1 MNVFSLGPL
10 YRILNLIKSI
20 FGYIFRIVFWKKKKL
35 DKDDGRID
43 NDKPIEIISID
54 QSGNRS
60 SSLLEEQRGEMN
72 MPGNNTLVDWNDWKD
87 SNSQDVPEET
97 AVEEANFFQDMEPT
111 LTRPRVLKIMKND
124 PVDQHAKHQSR
135 LQAADN
141 TSFEV
146 QSELGTWIESSPG
159 WDEEVLDDLSEEAAN
174 ILKEKRRLERQ
185 KRTVEQKK
193 KKEQQRAIRA
203 ERKPGAQ
210 LGVKLN

>member
-72 MPGNNTLVDWNDWKD
+72 VRQWCYMC
-87 SNSQDVPEET
+87 
-97 AVEEANFFQDMEPT
+97 FFKFP
-111 LTRPRVLKIMKND
+111 KI
-124 PVDQHAKHQSR
+124 
-135 LQAADN
+135 
-141 TSFEV
+141 F
-146 QSELGTWIESSPG
+146 I
-159 WDEEVLDDLSEEAAN
+159 
-174 ILKEKRRLERQ
+174 
-185 KRTVEQKK
+185 EQKSIVNFEK
-193 KKEQQRAIRA
+193 MLLD
-203 ERKPGAQ
+203 ERCRP
-210 LGVKLN
+210 L